1 MADIEALDRNYL
13 CIKCG
18 KSITSSGYF
27 RNDGLC
33 TSCWTEMA
41 SSPHDSLIRKEVEE
55 KRAELVIK
63 ISPHSKFYSL
73 FLSHDPTTRLFT
85 KEELFKIVET
95 IEDYFQDEDMVK
107 NGEPKKEG

>member
-1 MADIEALDRNYL
+1 MDNSPLDLNYL
-13 CIKCG
+13 CVKCG
-18 KSITSSGYF
+18 KPISPTIYF
-27 RNDGLC
+27 KNDGLC
-33 TSCWTEMA
+33 SFCWNEMA

-85 KEELFKIVET
+85 KEELFKIAET
-95 IEDYFQDEDMVK
+95 IEDYFQNEDVVT
-107 NGEPKKEG
+107 NGEPKKEE